1 MDKFFTQCV
10 ETYEKLAG
18 PDYQCTPADTP
29 FIAEDKG
36 VVNPT
41 RHPSNGD
48 TGYVCPHC
56 TEAYPEESFIK
67 VHSAAEAEKIAK
79 RLREAVNAGQP
90 NASECSESLPAD
102 TGTLAPIAAQV
113 VMKVFY
119 GARVARP
126 DLMRAIGHLSRY
138 LTRWTKQCDE
148 RLHRLMCYL
157 KGTVSEASVG
167 WIGDP
172 PSECRLHLYTDSDFA
187 GCQQS
192 NRCTSGVFLVLEGPN
207 TYYPIG
213 YYSKMLP
220 AVAYSTPEG
229 EMAAWAFGIRVAG
242 FPGMV
247 MWEALSGQRTICRQS
262 VSDPIRP
269 RCPPIPRYHTYPGNH
284 TTWPRR

>member
-1 MDKFFTQCV
+1 MDKFFDQCI

-18 PDYQCTPADTP
+18 ANFKCTPADTP

-41 RHPSNGD
+41 RDPCQGE

-56 TEAYPEESFIK
+56 TEAYPERDFVK
-67 VHSAAEAEKIAK
+67 VTSAEEAQQTAK
-79 RLREAVNAGQP
+79 RIREALNANQLGTG
-90 NASECSESLPAD
+90 ESAGDSGAEP
-102 TGTLAPIAAQV
+102 GILAPIAAQV

-126 DLMRAIGHLSRY
+126 DLLRAIGHLSRY
-138 LTRWTKQCDE
+138 LTKWTKQCDE

-157 KGTVSEASVG
+157 KGTTKDASVG
-167 WIGDP
+167 WVGDP

-207 TYYPIG
+207 TYFPIG
-213 YYSKMLP
+213 YYSKNATCRRLLHTGRRNGGM
-220 AVAYSTPEG
+220 
-229 EMAAWAFGIRVAG
+229 GIRHPCRRFSWYDNVG
-242 FPGMV
+242 GI
-247 MWEALSGQRTICRQS
+247 ERTENYLSS
-262 VSDPIRP
+262 IR
-269 RCPPIPRYHTYPGNH
+269 
-284 TTWPRR
+284 